1 MNNAE
6 GSSPKVSF
14 DSLLEAMRQL
24 PEGARIK
31 GQWNVEAYR
40 RNAEGIEELLWK
52 DSFHNIVVNAGLN
65 HILSIVLAAGTQ
77 ITTWYL
83 GLLSSSP
90 TVAAADTMSSHSG
103 WTEDQNYS
111 ESVRQTF
118 TPGSV
123 ASQSVDNSASKATFS
138 MNASTTIGG
147 AFLTSVSTKGGTTG
161 TLFAGGAF
169 SGGNRALI
177 SGDTLKVQATYT
189 QADDGV

>member
-1 MNNAE
+1 ME
-6 GSSPKVSF
+6 EKTRTGTVF
-14 DSLLEAMRQL
+14 GSLLEAMRHT
-24 PEGARIK
+24 PEGARIR
-31 GQWNVEAYR
+31 GQWSVECYR
-40 RNAEGIEELLWK
+40 DGKLIWE
-52 DSFHNIVVNAGLN
+52 DTFHNIVVNVGLN
-65 HILSIVLAAGTQ
+65 HILSIILAAGTQ

-83 GLLSSSP
+83 GLLASSP
-90 TVAAADTMSSHSG
+90 TVAAADTMGSHSG

-123 ASQSVDNSASKATFS
+123 ASQSVDNSASKATYS
-138 MNASTTIGG
+138 INGTTTIGG
-147 AFLTSVSTKGGTTG
+147 AFLTSVSTKGGSTG

-169 SGGNRALI
+169 SGGNRAVI